1 MKKVILYIAQ
11 SLDGFVAREN
21 GDVSWLEAFNS
32 KDLGINSFLDSIDT
46 TVQGNTTF
54 KGFGT
59 ACSGKNNY
67 VFTHKDNPKGVKGAT
82 FVKGSTKKF
91 IESLDENKHKNIW
104 LVGGSNLITNFLN
117 ENQVDELI
125 LYIMPILLTKGIP
138 LFKNLNEELKLTP
151 MNKKSYKNGV
161 VKLHYKIEK

>member
-11 SLDGFVAREN
+11 SLDGFIAREN

-32 KDLGINSFLDSIDT
+32 KDLGINNFLDSIDT
-46 TVQGNTTF
+46 TIQGNTTF

-67 VFTHKDNPKGVKGAT
+67 VFTREDNPKEVEGVT

-91 IESLDENKHKNIW
+91 IESLNKNKHKNIW
-104 LVGGSNLITNFLN
+104 LVGGSNLVTNFLN

-125 LYIMPILLTKGIP
+125 LYVMPILLTKGIP
-138 LFKNLNEELKLTP
+138 LFNNLNKELKLTLI
-151 MNKKSYKNGV
+151 NKKSYKNGV
-161 VKLHYKIEK
+161 AKLHYKIEK